1 MSSKLLPI
9 KAAPKIH
16 IPWNK
21 KGELGLENPA
31 IARQRQL
38 SGLKKSFTMKLLFQY
53 ILHNITAR
61 WLKRDMIVCGAKIWS
76 LRGRTSILLKIG
88 ENCERL
94 GNIWQVF
101 SNVGRTYFTL
111 SVDRFL
117 TSTTNNKNSN
127 ATRALDKWFFFV
139 SVFFFPMFRFVVVF
153 FSQICNKDR
162 KKYHLVRIVPHR
174 NCTDT
179 CFSKMF
185 YQYYSRSRNIALS
198 NTSGILIRHWSKRI
212 TWKNIP
218 QL

>member
-1 MSSKLLPI
+1 MV
-9 KAAPKIH
+9 
-16 IPWNK
+16 K
-21 KGELGLENPA
+21 K
-31 IARQRQL
+31 R
-38 SGLKKSFTMKLLFQY
+38 
-53 ILHNITAR
+53 
-61 WLKRDMIVCGAKIWS
+61 RDFCGAKIWS

-94 GNIWQVF
+94 GSIWQVF
-101 SNVGRTYFTL
+101 SNDGRTYFTL

-127 ATRALDKWFFFV
+127 ATRALDKWFFLFL
-139 SVFFFPMFRFVVVF
+139 SFFPMFRFVVVF

-179 CFSKMF
+179 CFSKIF
-185 YQYYSRSRNIALS
+185 HQYYSRSRNIALS

-218 QL
+218 SFK

>member
-1 MSSKLLPI
+1 MVK
-9 KAAPKIH
+9 
-16 IPWNK
+16 
-21 KGELGLENPA
+21 
-31 IARQRQL
+31 
-38 SGLKKSFTMKLLFQY
+38 
-53 ILHNITAR
+53 
-61 WLKRDMIVCGAKIWS
+61 KRDTIVCRAKIWS

-88 ENCERL
+88 ENCKRL

-101 SNVGRTYFTL
+101 SNVGLTYFTL

-117 TSTTNNKNSN
+117 TSTTNKKKIKCDPGL
-127 ATRALDKWFFFV
+127 RQVFFFLFL
-139 SVFFFPMFRFVVVF
+139 FFLFPMFRFVVVF
-153 FSQICNKDR
+153 FPRFASKVE

-185 YQYYSRSRNIALS
+185 YQHYSRLHNIASS
-198 NTSGILIRHWSKRI
+198 NTSGILIRHWSKHI